1 MTWKRS
7 PLLNFEILVF
17 VDIFTAD
24 DKYPVVFVNIFTADD
39 KYPVQDSE
47 NLQFLFQIQLSWKQ
61 KIFSEVFSP
70 FMESLSNFNEFR
82 KKDDCGS

>member
-1 MTWKRS
+1 MTWKRP

-17 VDIFTAD
+17 VD
-24 DKYPVVFVNIFTADD
+24 IFTADD